1 MQMNYSE
8 ALEYIHSLGVF
19 GSVLG
24 LERIEELTK
33 ALGNP
38 QDDLKFIHVAGTNG
52 KGSTCT
58 MIAEI
63 LTTLGFKTGL
73 YTSPF
78 VVDFRERIQINGEYI
93 GKEDVARLTEQVK
106 NTKVHVTEF
115 EFITALAFLYYK
127 EQKCDFVV
135 LETGLGGR
143 FDATNVISSPL
154 CSVIT
159 KIDYDHTAY
168 LGDTL
173 SQIASEKCGIIK
185 QSLTVCYP
193 LQENEALEV
202 IKQKANRLILPPT
215 DEINI
220 IKTKSIGN
228 TFIYKG
234 TEYETSLSGL
244 HQVYN
249 AITAIE
255 TVKLLG
261 LEADEKALQKGIKNA
276 SVPARMEIIS
286 ETPLVILDGAH
297 NPDGAKALATYMENL
312 NGHIVAICGMMA
324 DKNCE
329 GFLSKV
335 LPFCRKVITV
345 TVTENPRTESAE
357 NLAKFSQKYCGK
369 VSAADSYSEAITEAL
384 SDINGNEAL
393 FVFGSL
399 YLAGGIREK
408 LISAFK

>member
-1 MQMNYSE
+1 MPMNYSE

-24 LERIEELTK
+24 LERIKELTK
-33 ALGNP
+33 ILGNP
-38 QDDLKFIHVAGTNG
+38 QKELKFIHVVGTNG

-63 LTTLGFKTGL
+63 LSSQGFKTGL

-93 GKEDVARLTEQVK
+93 SREDIARLTERVK
-106 NTKVHVTEF
+106 NTKVQVTEF

-143 FDATNVISSPL
+143 FDATNVIDSPL

-173 SQIASEKCGIIK
+173 DKIAFEKCGIIK
-185 QSLTVCYP
+185 NSPTVCYP
-193 LQENEALEV
+193 LQENEAFDT
-202 IKQKANRLILPPT
+202 IKQHSNRLIMPSI
-215 DEINI
+215 DELNI
-220 IKTKSIGN
+220 LKTKSVGN
-228 TFIYKG
+228 TFMYKG
-234 TEYETSLSGL
+234 VEYETSLSGI

-255 TVKLLG
+255 TVKLLD
-261 LEADEKALQKGIKNA
+261 LKTDDKLLQRGIKNA
-276 SVPARMEIIS
+276 TIPARMEIIS
-286 ETPLVILDGAH
+286 ESPLVILDGAH
-297 NPDGAKALATYMENL
+297 NPDGANALSSYMENFK
-312 NGHIVAICGMMA
+312 GKIVAICGMMA

-335 LPFCRKVITV
+335 LPFCSKVITV
-345 TVTENPRTESAE
+345 TVTENSRTESAE
-357 NLAKFSQKYCGK
+357 NLANLSLKYCDEASK
-369 VSAADSYSEAITEAL
+369 ANSYDEAISEAL
-384 SDINGNEAL
+384 SNIRKDEAL

-408 LISAFK
+408 LISAFN